1 MVKINRKMQKIID
14 DIPALKLK
22 IPNELYCL
30 IKDGFIEIEKCYLI
44 SSQYKNNTNVSLKN
58 FQDRTGY
65 ECFINSI
72 HIDDFVM
79 SNHLCNSLV
88 FVNLLF
94 EKWNLRE
101 EKNKIKAIIIADEMG
116 VLVKI
121 HTIRDGEFWIE
132 ENIEEY
138 EEAILTADSSDVLGI
153 F

>member
-1 MVKINRKMQKIID
+1 
-14 DIPALKLK
+14 
-22 IPNELYCL
+22 
-30 IKDGFIEIEKCYLI
+30 
-44 SSQYKNNTNVSLKN
+44 
-58 FQDRTGY
+58 
-65 ECFINSI
+65 
-72 HIDDFVM
+72 M